1 VGPLSV
7 GEVSL
12 RSFGRRM
19 RSLIPES
26 RLLRAPARGW
36 NRG

>member
-1 VGPLSV
+1 LSE

-19 RSLIPES
+19 RNLIPES
-26 RLLRAPARGW
+26 RLLRAPAKGW